1 MSHTQV
7 SGEEFI
13 KERSGIGCS
22 VTSLV
27 SASWVPRLG
36 LSLSENG
43 NDDDDDDDGD
53 DEVVLAE
60 VKEVAVAVAVVVTE
74 RLRVDMPD
82 RVVDRREMG

>member
-1 MSHTQV
+1 M
-7 SGEEFI
+7 
-13 KERSGIGCS
+13 
-22 VTSLV
+22 TSLV

-36 LSLSENG
+36 LSLSEKG
-43 NDDDDDDDGD
+43 NDDDDDDGGGD

-60 VKEVAVAVAVVVTE
+60 VKEVAVAVVVVVTE